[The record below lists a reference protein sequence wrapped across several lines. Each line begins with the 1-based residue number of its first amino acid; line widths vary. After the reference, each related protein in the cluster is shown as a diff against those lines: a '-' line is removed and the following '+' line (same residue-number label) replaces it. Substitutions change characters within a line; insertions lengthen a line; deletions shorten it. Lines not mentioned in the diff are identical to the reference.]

1 MLLDSTSGQQYNNS
15 ETTAPQSIDNLR
27 FIPDL
32 LYLSNEGMLQDEYVP
47 CPDCNHPNAYE
58 NWCQPCNAKRFL
70 EKFSSWT
77 SENKFIDTFIHTNQ
91 INAMSMFEV
100 LEWIPYNRLREIT
113 YVAKGRFGDIY
124 KAIWID
130 GRIIKWNHE
139 NNNWHR
145 VIGLIDDNWKY
156 KAFSGQNSENLKTGL
171 LVALKR
177 LNGSLKINDKFLNE
191 LKYHLNVFKMTG
203 FLFPLLGITQDPET
217 SEYIIVM
224 NYAHGGSLRDNLQNI
239 SRMSWKKRLFILN
252 SIIFGLAGIHQLR
265 IVHKDLHSGNI
276 LMCNSLD
283 ENDDWNIS
291 LINIKNDTIKQAIIQ
306 FRNADIEIQSPNLQE
321 DFTMRTINIFDI
333 IAEYEE
339 NEEKNNNII
348 CEAPMEQDD
357 NN

>member
-15 ETTAPQSIDNLR
+15 ETTAPQSIDNLSKR
-27 FIPDL
+27 KFLDQISIKIRKIFIPDL

-47 CPDCNHPNAYE
+47 CPDCNHLNAYE

-91 INAMSMFEV
+91 INAMIWLCWDMDPSRRPTAKE
-100 LEWIPYNRLREIT
+100 LLSNIYNC
-113 YVAKGRFGDIY
+113 
-124 KAIWID
+124 W
-130 GRIIKWNHE
+130 E
-139 NNNWHR
+139 N
-145 VIGLIDDNWKY
+145 Y
-156 KAFSGQNSENLKTGL
+156 
-171 LVALKR
+171 
-177 LNGSLKINDKFLNE
+177 DK
-191 LKYHLNVFKMTG
+191 
-203 FLFPLLGITQDPET
+203 
-217 SEYIIVM
+217 
-224 NYAHGGSLRDNLQNI
+224 NI
-239 SRMSWKKRLFILN
+239 E
-252 SIIFGLAGIHQLR
+252 
-265 IVHKDLHSGNI
+265 D
-276 LMCNSLD
+276 
-283 ENDDWNIS
+283 
-291 LINIKNDTIKQAIIQ
+291 IKNDTIKQAIIQ